1 MRVFDSFEQLK
12 SAAGTEVGV
21 SDWVEVTQD
30 RINLFA
36 EATGDFQWIH
46 VDVERARHELPQ
58 GKTIAH
64 GLLTLS
70 LVPTFFKSVLR
81 LDGLRNSLNYGS
93 NRVRYMVPVP
103 AGSRLRGRIRIEETT
118 DVPPDGLR
126 VTYRTTVELEGS
138 PRPACVA
145 DTIAVHYR

>member
-1 MRVFDSFEQLK
+1 MRVFETFDALK
-12 SAAGTEVGV
+12 AAVGSEVGV
-21 SDWVEVTQD
+21 SEWVEVTQG

-46 VDVERARHELPQ
+46 VDVERAKRELPQ

-81 LDGLRNSLNYGS
+81 LDGLKNSLNYGS
-93 NRVRYMVPVP
+93 NRVRYLAPVP
-103 AGSRLRGRIRIEETT
+103 AGSRLRGRIRIEEAV
-118 DVPPDGLR
+118 DAPPNGLR
-126 VTYRTTVELEGS
+126 VTYRTTVELDGAE
-138 PRPACVA
+138 RPACVA
-145 DTIAVHYR
+145 DTMAVHYR

>member
-1 MRVFDSFEQLK
+1 MRVFEGFDELK
-12 SAAGTEVGV
+12 GAAGSEVGV
-21 SDWVEVTQD
+21 SDWVEVTQE
-30 RINLFA
+30 RIDGFA
-36 EATGDFQWIH
+36 EATGDHQWIH
-46 VDVERARHELPQ
+46 VDVERARRELPY

-70 LVPTFFKSVLR
+70 LVPLFFKSVLR
-81 LDGLRNSLNYGS
+81 IDGLKNSLNYGS

-126 VTYRTTVELEGS
+126 VVYRTTVELDGGK
-138 PRPACVA
+138 RPACVA

>member
-1 MRVFDSFEQLK
+1 DSFDQLK
-12 SAAGTEVGV
+12 SAAGTEIGV

-46 VDVERARHELPQ
+46 VDVDRAKRELPQ
-58 GKTIAH
+58 GNTIAH

-103 AGSRLRGRIRIEETT
+103 AGSRLRGRIRIEDTT

-126 VTYRTTVELEGS
+126 VIYRTTVELEGA

>member
-1 MRVFDSFEQLK
+1 MRVFDSFDGLK

-21 SDWVEVTQD
+21 SDWVEVTQE

-46 VDVERARHELPQ
+46 VDVERAKRELPQ

-70 LVPTFFKSVLR
+70 LVPMFFKSVLR

-126 VTYRTTVELEGS
+126 VTYRTTVELEGA